1 MTIHVRTKRA
11 PPVAEIHAPVLSISR
26 SFICDPSPGKMNST
40 MSGNR
45 TQPIL
50 YDRKSNKIMFDFLTF
65 YAYDDGMSDSSEGQ
79 DGDDDEPGNHNVSC
93 NEG

>member
-1 MTIHVRTKRA
+1 VRTKRTA
-11 PPVAEIHAPVLSISR
+11 PVAEINAPVLSISR
-26 SFICDPSPGKMNST
+26 SFIYEPSPGKMYST

-45 TQPIL
+45 TQPMWD
-50 YDRKSNKIMFDFLTF
+50 DRKSNKIMFDFLTF
-65 YAYDDGMSDSSEGQ
+65 YAYDDGMSDSPEGQ